1 MHDKIINGGIIVGLC
16 CICLGLGIRIA
27 KFVMEVK

>member
-1 MHDKIINGGIIVGLC
+1 MSDNFINGGIIVGLC

-27 KFVMEVK
+27 KFVAGVK